1 MTDNKKITEDLS
13 PIKITT
19 SIRSSILR
27 LPPSVNDINF

>member
-13 PIKITT
+13 PIITT

-27 LPPSVNDINF
+27 LPPPINDLNF